1 MRWWLNGARPAGG
14 TSFRAIAAPDGE
26 GAVMEGQHLR
36 RCTTA
41 TGAAEILSI
50 LEDVN
55 SAYGST
61 STYLRWL
68 IAEMLASSRPSQR
81 TLP

>member
-1 MRWWLNGARPAGG
+1 
-14 TSFRAIAAPDGE
+14 
-26 GAVMEGQHLR
+26 MEGQHLR